1 MGIERSAATYICD
14 ISGMADEA
22 IEDAEGVDEDDPLQD
37 APMGWSQILVR
48 TRMVNPNHIQAN
60 HVYNQAVA
68 EVKSQM
74 RDEKDPARVNA
85 ALFALEQQ
93 FAPILDTPMF
103 VTNESEMWVHP
114 QYLAELMNRL
124 DPETAEDHALM
135 AQEIQEEGQAVID
148 AMEAPVSEPEA
159 VASAPEPESSPKP
172 KAKRAR
178 KKAPAKVAAD
188 AK

>member
-1 MGIERSAATYICD
+1 MGIERAATTYICD
-14 ISGMADEA
+14 ISGLADEA

-60 HVYNQAVA
+60 HVYNQAIA

-74 RDEKDPARVNA
+74 KDEKDPARVNA

-103 VTNESEMWVHP
+103 ITNESEMWVHP
-114 QYLAELMNRL
+114 QYIAELMNRL
-124 DPETAEDHALM
+124 DPETAEDHALT
-135 AQEIQEEGQAVID
+135 AREIQEEGQAVID
-148 AMEAPVSEPEA
+148 ALEAPASETETA
-159 VASAPEPESSPKP
+159 AEPESSTKP
-172 KAKRAR
+172 KAKRTR
-178 KKAPAKVAAD
+178 KKAPAKTEAQ